1 MPDLESMLRS
11 ALKRK
16 EAPENLA
23 DDVLANIARET
34 KPRTG
39 RWSRLGLIF
48 HTPQLKWAAPVALV
62 VVLIAGGII
71 QHRRAELE
79 RARGEAAKAQLMQAL
94 RIASTKLNGAWKKAL
109 EPERRTPPS

>member
-1 MPDLESMLRS
+1 MPDPEPLLRS

-23 DDVLANIARET
+23 DDVMARIARET
-34 KPRTG
+34 TSRASW
-39 RWSRLGLIF
+39 WSRLSMTF
-48 HTPQLKWAAPVALV
+48 RAPQMKWAAAGVLALA
-62 VVLIAGGII
+62 LIAGGII
-71 QHRRAELE
+71 EHHRTVLE